1 MNSHLQQERIQTLW
15 HFTKNKTKQATP
27 VCKKAQS
34 QNKRA
39 YGFPTEIAEHIFDM
53 SSNLRKYQYKK
64 TYKGE

>member
-15 HFTKNKTKQATP
+15 HFTKNKTKQTTP

-53 SSNLRKYQYKK
+53 SSNL
-64 TYKGE
+64 